1 MTIQH
6 KDLSGSDLH
15 EPKGIETATAGE
27 VYVAN
32 GSGSGSWDNVLTDVK
47 NLNKFYREATLTD
60 VGTAGDNRY
69 LIVPDNCTLTK
80 VRAVLDDV
88 ISTTDCVIS
97 FYRAGI
103 LLGQTMT
110 LSAAG
115 SAAGVT
121 HTLTLSPTYSFTTGQ
136 TLELRSDGGPSNTQV
151 VNFVLEFSAA

>member
-15 EPKGIETATAGE
+15 EPKGIETATSGE

-32 GSGSGSWDNVLTDVK
+32 GSGSGSWDNVLAAVK
-47 NLNKFYREATLTD
+47 NLNKFYRDTRITD
-60 VGTAGDNRY
+60 IGNAGDNSF
-69 LIVPDNCTLTK
+69 IVIPDNCTLTK

-97 FYRAGI
+97 FYRAGV

-110 LSAAG
+110 LPVAG
-115 SAAGVT
+115 SAAGVA
-121 HTLTLSPTYSFTTGQ
+121 HTLTLSPTYTFTAGQ
-136 TLELRSDGGPSNTQV
+136 TLELRSDGGPTNAQV
-151 VNFVLEFSAA
+151 VNFVLEFTAS